1 MTICIAPQ
9 QIIQERGSVMDLSR
23 ALSAPFKDQD
33 WVVKFLLGGLWGL
46 LVVTA
51 PAQLGAMM
59 SYIRSVASDDESL
72 PAWSNFGEKW
82 VNGLLLIVAMIIYML
97 PAIILYGIVLMATF
111 IPFLTTVQEVSP
123 MSPMSPAYDM
133 VPLAAPFIMICLLGA
148 ISVIWTI
155 VASIPMS
162 AGMVNYSI
170 TGRFGSMF
178 AIGELI
184 GLIRSKTGFFKAW
197 GLNIL
202 IAVVTSIVVNALM
215 MMIIG
220 YVLWPWI
227 YFFAYMAGAHI
238 FGQWAKVA
246 MNPGQNSVSAYPVA
260 PAPPGGPNPPAPLQ

>member
-1 MTICIAPQ
+1 
-9 QIIQERGSVMDLSR
+9 
-23 ALSAPFKDQD
+23 
-33 WVVKFLLGGLWGL
+33 
-46 LVVTA
+46 
-51 PAQLGAMM
+51 M

-72 PAWSNFGEKW
+72 PAWSDFGEKW

-97 PAIILYGIVLMATF
+97 PAIILYGIVLIGGIAAYM
-111 IPFLTTVQEVSP
+111 PVTTMQEV
-123 MSPMSPAYDM
+123 SPMSPAYDM
-133 VPLAAPFIMICLLGA
+133 APLAAPFIMICLLGA

-227 YFFAYMAGAHI
+227 YFFAYMAGAHV

-260 PAPPGGPNPPAPLQ
+260 PAPPGGPSPPAPLQ